1 MRRWVEVGGLCIV
14 VRVLRQLHL
23 VVTMMMMVGDSNDGG
38 GGGGSIGG
46 FVRFPVPLVSW
57 GT

>member
-23 VVTMMMMVGDSNDGG
+23 VVTMMMASVTAMMV
-38 GGGGSIGG
+38 
-46 FVRFPVPLVSW
+46 VVVVVP
-57 GT
+57 